1 MELSLRAHP
10 PGLHPLEKPG
20 LNAWIQPFTPTLCLL
35 LGLGLLPWGDSGGA
49 LTVAN

>member
-1 MELSLRAHP
+1 MELSLRVP
-10 PGLHPLEKPG
+10 PDSTPEKPG
-20 LNAWIQPFTPTLCLL
+20 LNAWIQPFTPTLCVL